1 MVKTEQGQ
9 VMIIVGVL
17 LVVILLFLG
26 VLIDGARLFI
36 KKQEINRVLDTA
48 GKAGLIVA
56 GDRMVT
62 QVISAQTAAAA
73 ATPHPTSYNS
83 TLDPSPTKTSAPDDF
98 FAWLTKADHQTLVAP
113 PMQTIVAT
121 HALGSLDKN
130 GLGQENPD
138 LIDVSIIYPY
148 QYNPGDQT
156 LIILMKLDYR
166 AAVIFGKI
174 LDLNQ
179 GVLSVSSK
187 QTIPL
192 R

>member
-1 MVKTEQGQ
+1 MKTERGQ
-9 VMIIVGVL
+9 VMIIVGIL
-17 LVVILLFLG
+17 LVVTLLFLG
-26 VLIDGARLFI
+26 SLIDGARLFI
-36 KKQEINRVLDTA
+36 KKQEINRLLDAA

-62 QVISAQTAAAA
+62 QVISAQTAAVAV
-73 ATPHPTSYNS
+73 TPHPTSNKDS
-83 TLDPSPTKTSAPDDF
+83 LGLTPTKTPAPVDF
-98 FAWLTKADHQTLVAP
+98 FAWLTEADHQTLVAP
-113 PMQTIVAT
+113 PMQTIVAR
-121 HALGSLDKN
+121 HALGSLEKN
-130 GLGQENPD
+130 GLDQDNPD

-166 AAVIFGKI
+166 AAIIFGKI
-174 LDLNQ
+174 LNHNQ